1 MNVIIAGDYCDKD
14 RISELIRQ
22 GAYEMPFKTISP
34 IIKSADYSIVNFEF
48 PINNGNA
55 KPILKNGPGLIGQ
68 KQSIEPLKFA
78 GFNCCTLANNHIM
91 DQGEESCLY
100 TKQLIEENGLDT
112 VGLGSNLEDAQ
123 RVLYHKNNGETL
135 AIINC
140 CEHEFSVATT
150 YKAGANGLDA
160 ISLYYSIKEAKKLAD
175 YVLVIVHGGH
185 EHFQLPSPRMKKL
198 YHYIIDLGADAV
210 VNHHQHCYS
219 GFEFYKK
226 KPIVYGLGNLL
237 FDWEG
242 LSIKT
247 WTEGYLASITF
258 SRESV
263 ELECIPYIQCRDTP
277 DVRVM
282 NDTEKT
288 NFFENIQRINAIIED
303 DDALQNAV
311 NDYYKMGSF
320 HYLFTLEPYRGRVL
334 RKLLS
339 LKLLPSLLNAKKILS
354 LINCIECES
363 HRDRFLYILKH
374 SIPHK

>member
-22 GAYEMPFKTISP
+22 GDYKMPFKTISP

-160 ISLYYSIKEAKKLAD
+160 ISLYYSIK
-175 YVLVIVHGGH
+175 
-185 EHFQLPSPRMKKL
+185 
-198 YHYIIDLGADAV
+198 
-210 VNHHQHCYS
+210 
-219 GFEFYKK
+219 
-226 KPIVYGLGNLL
+226 
-237 FDWEG
+237 
-242 LSIKT
+242 
-247 WTEGYLASITF
+247 
-258 SRESV
+258 
-263 ELECIPYIQCRDTP
+263 
-277 DVRVM
+277 
-282 NDTEKT
+282 
-288 NFFENIQRINAIIED
+288 
-303 DDALQNAV
+303 
-311 NDYYKMGSF
+311 
-320 HYLFTLEPYRGRVL
+320 
-334 RKLLS
+334 
-339 LKLLPSLLNAKKILS
+339 
-354 LINCIECES
+354 
-363 HRDRFLYILKH
+363 
-374 SIPHK
+374 